1 MGRIKKEFLQRMISH
16 INRKAWWHVPPLD
29 PEAYQKRGK
38 FLASSFAE
46 AEFYGRPL
54 DEPERPKVAKPLIGS
69 ERAVCWVL
77 FGEFIRFPGD
87 DEENVLEKRFALDAR
102 IKHAA
107 LAQGYDS
114 IVIMHP
120 KCYTQFKRTGKIPR
134 KLELNI
140 LNPGL
145 LFGCAG
151 PQPTR

>member
-1 MGRIKKEFLQRMISH
+1 M
-16 INRKAWWHVPPLD
+16 D
-29 PEAYQKRGK
+29 PAAYQKRGK

-69 ERAVCWVL
+69 ESVVRRML
-77 FGEFIRFPGD
+77 LGEIIRFPED
-87 DEENVLEKRFALDAR
+87 DEGNVLEKRFALDAR
-102 IKHAA
+102 IKNAA

-134 KLELNI
+134 MLELNI
-140 LNPGL
+140 LSPGPP
-145 LFGCAG
+145 FGGAG